1 MGAGRGS
8 WEKVTPR
15 ERHAVR
21 GEREILMRKLMR
33 KLQSGKLPAKWRP
46 EPPAPLTVTMHWG
59 RATVRGGELSHSFFI
74 ITPLEHNSK
83 LVSVPSQGSYKCPIY
98 KLGCKTEYGKTSKTW
113 IVL

>member
-46 EPPAPLTVTMHWG
+46 EPPTPLTVTMHWG
-59 RATVRGGELSHSFFI
+59 RATFHGGELSHCFFI

-83 LVSVPSQGSYKCPIY
+83 LVSVRVKVVISVPCISRALRVNMENQVKPGLS
-98 KLGCKTEYGKTSKTW
+98 
-113 IVL
+113 